1 MCVGNNGTL
10 MSPCHSSPPRCLT
23 PYERTSP
30 HHKDSTKKVRFSQLL
45 SPDSLPGPELPEDDS
60 MENSENSEASL
71 LEFSAWPVVDEFNVI
86 VEHELAVEEKGKQSE
101 SSGDEEMPSEERNIW
116 PTLFGDTTS
125 IWKAVKTKENS
136 KDKVI
141 IKI

>member
-1 MCVGNNGTL
+1 MI
-10 MSPCHSSPPRCLT
+10 SSCHSSRPHCLT
-23 PYERTSP
+23 PYERTSS

-45 SPDSLPGPELPEDDS
+45 SSDSLPGPELSEDDS
-60 MENSENSEASL
+60 IENSENSEASL
-71 LEFSAWPVVDEFNVI
+71 QEFFAWPVVDDFNAI
-86 VEHELAVEEKGKQSE
+86 VEHELAVEIKGKHSE
-101 SSGDEEMPSEERNIW
+101 SSGDEEMPSEERNVW
-116 PTLFGDTTS
+116 PALFGDTTS